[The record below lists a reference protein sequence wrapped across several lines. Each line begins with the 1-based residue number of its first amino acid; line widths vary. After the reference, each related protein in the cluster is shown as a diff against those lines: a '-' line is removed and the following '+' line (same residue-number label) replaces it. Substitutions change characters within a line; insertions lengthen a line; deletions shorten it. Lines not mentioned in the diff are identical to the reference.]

1 MTIQSRSVFA
11 VVALAATMLT
21 SACNDPKPQPSPS
34 ASLSPSTTASPSPTA
49 TELTSAEQDQKSA
62 GEAVTRYW
70 KVIDELASDSTKS
83 LNLVAT
89 AARDQAGLQAR
100 TMLGTDR
107 AQGWTQRGQTSV
119 TEQVATSENGTD
131 FAVTACIDVSN
142 VDVVDGTGRS
152 VVRPERPDRQRYRY
166 SVLKAPEGFF
176 VTLDKLEVEAAC

>member
-34 ASLSPSTTASPSPTA
+34 ASLSPSATESPSPTA
-49 TELTSAEQDQKSA
+49 TALTPAEQDQQSA
-62 GEAVTRYW
+62 GEAVARYW

-89 AARDQAGLQAR
+89 VARDQAGLQAR
-100 TMLGTDR
+100 TTLSSYQ
-107 AQGWTQRGQTSV
+107 AKGWTLRGQTSV

-142 VDVVDGTGRS
+142 VDVVDGTGQS
-152 VVRPERPDRQRYRY
+152 VVRPERPARQRYRY
-166 SVLKAPEGFF
+166 SVVKAPEGFF
-176 VTLDKLEVEAAC
+176 VTVDKLVRQAA